1 MFTQETASCKDDADA
16 LSSRQYP
23 EGFYI
28 FYVRKRTK
36 TWKYGVRTHVQL
48 NMVAKL
54 QLDPLN
60 DSWLY
65 LICLLFCCR
74 PDTQSKNAK
83 KKGIDGLTADG
94 WKEAILFLPPM
105 GQASCCYCNCLSMQ
119 KSCLTKQ
126 TILLLMNAAAVQRCL
141 SFWKSRFYGSFFF
154 ENRKLINYFCFTYL
168 PAISFLQILSSSSF
182 WF

>member
-36 TWKYGVRTHVQL
+36 TWKYGVRTYNWTWLQNYNLILWMILDCISFVSFFAANQISNPKMPKRREL
-48 NMVAKL
+48 MGWVLMVE
-54 QLDPLN
+54 
-60 DSWLY
+60 
-65 LICLLFCCR
+65 
-74 PDTQSKNAK
+74 K
-83 KKGIDGLTADG
+83 KPSFFAS
-94 WKEAILFLPPM
+94 PM